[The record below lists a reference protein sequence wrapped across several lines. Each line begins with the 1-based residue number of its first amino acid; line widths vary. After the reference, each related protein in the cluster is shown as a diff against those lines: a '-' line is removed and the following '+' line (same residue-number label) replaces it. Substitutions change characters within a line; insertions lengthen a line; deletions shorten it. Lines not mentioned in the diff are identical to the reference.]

1 MSLAH
6 ARPELEATNRS
17 VRLDSNVLVGE
28 LVEVLGARLVA
39 YIAGASETRAVR
51 EWASGER
58 VPRPAT
64 ERRLRFAFIVA
75 SLIAAEEGSRV
86 ARTWLM
92 GLNPGLD
99 DQSAARLIREGDLD
113 EVSPRVISA
122 ARTFVAS

>member
-51 EWASGER
+51 E
-58 VPRPAT
+58 
-64 ERRLRFAFIVA
+64 
-75 SLIAAEEGSRV
+75 
-86 ARTWLM
+86 
-92 GLNPGLD
+92 
-99 DQSAARLIREGDLD
+99 
-113 EVSPRVISA
+113 
-122 ARTFVAS
+122 